1 MSEQLIFVSGTNCK
15 FSEEVAPLVKVF
27 SDRYPQIEII
37 ELSAGKDEQKFSE
50 LTSGKYFNST
60 PTFVALR
67 DGNVI
72 EWQEG
77 RACDNKMAQM
87 FGLEAPRGV

>member
-27 SDRYPQIEII
+27 SDRYPQIDII
-37 ELSAGKDEQKFSE
+37 ELWAGKDEQKFAE
-50 LTSGKYFNST
+50 LTSGKYFRST
-60 PTFVALR
+60 PTFVAMR
-67 DGNVI
+67 DGEVI

>member
-37 ELSAGKDEQKFSE
+37 EMWAGKDEQKFSE
-50 LTSGKYFNST
+50 LTSGKYFRST

-67 DGNVI
+67 DGQVI

-87 FGLEAPRGV
+87 FGLESPRGV